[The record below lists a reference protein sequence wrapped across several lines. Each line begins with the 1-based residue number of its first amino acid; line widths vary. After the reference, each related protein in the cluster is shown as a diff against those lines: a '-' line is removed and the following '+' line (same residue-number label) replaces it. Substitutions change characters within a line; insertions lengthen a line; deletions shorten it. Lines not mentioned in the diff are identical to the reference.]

1 MDISR
6 LLSVIKWNLKEE
18 LCIRILL
25 KQEVKERKKPRG
37 RVGVEGS
44 DVRVRVKEILESG
57 LSEIAQNLS
66 N

>member
-1 MDISR
+1 MESERRALYKDP
-6 LLSVIKWNLKEE
+6 
-18 LCIRILL
+18 ILL

-37 RVGVEGS
+37 RMGMEGS

>member
-25 KQEVKERKKPRG
+25 KQEVKEGKKPRG